1 MLKGKVQ
8 QQQTSVCCSYDTDF
22 KFMVIERAV
31 ETNNHTVAQKFC
43 VVEQN
48 VCCWRKQKNLFLKV
62 EN

>member
-1 MLKGKVQ
+1 MA
-8 QQQTSVCCSYDTDF
+8 
-22 KFMVIERAV
+22 IEHAV
-31 ETNNHTVAQKFC
+31 ETNNPTVAQKFC